1 MSHAS
6 MAGYF
11 LFFYNRY
18 RKEEILKRKEEKEN
32 EKKSN
37 RSIADAYNGLLS
49 DRMWRKQK

>member
-1 MSHAS
+1 M
-6 MAGYF
+6 YF
-11 LFFYNRY
+11 
-18 RKEEILKRKEEKEN
+18 RKNKKKGEKEN